1 MCSGAAGAMLAV
13 TFAEAECS
21 AAAATALGVT
31 DPTEHLLVV
40 VLSDLLQ
47 LLQLLA
53 QSSAAAASCCCAVV
67 AAWVLQAVFSVAA
80 KHAAALLTCAHC
92 RLLHASLLPGKH
104 GCFLVRM

>member
-21 AAAATALGVT
+21 AAAAAALGVT
-31 DPTEHLLVV
+31 DPTEHLLAV

-47 LLQLLA
+47 LLA
-53 QSSAAAASCCCAVV
+53 RSSASAASCCCAVV
-67 AAWVLQAVFSVAA
+67 AAWVLQAVCSVAA